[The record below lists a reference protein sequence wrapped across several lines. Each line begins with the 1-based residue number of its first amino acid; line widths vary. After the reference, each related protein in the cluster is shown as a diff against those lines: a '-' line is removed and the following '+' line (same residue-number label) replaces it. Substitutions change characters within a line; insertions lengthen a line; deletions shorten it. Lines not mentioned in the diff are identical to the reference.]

1 MKEYGLTREERLK
14 KQFIEQKI
22 DELYIEGYDDFLML
36 CRQLN
41 IEDQQSIQKYN
52 HLKNKIAKGY
62 SFIHEILFYELTKK
76 K

>member
-1 MKEYGLTREERLK
+1 MWKWNGIK
-14 KQFIEQKI
+14 P
-22 DELYIEGYDDFLML
+22 DD
-36 CRQLN
+36 QN
-41 IEDQQSIQKYN
+41 EDQQSIQKYN